1 MENTEILTNNSAAF
15 IPAKRRCVTLDEC
28 SADWLNSL
36 EGKAKKST
44 FDTYR
49 NIYRRNISPVLGK
62 KICEEITQNDAES
75 VLEGPG
81 INTANYRASVTTV
94 LKMVLEYAGKNGH
107 VTGADMRGRT
117 SAKGA
122 EDKAEFLSDAEYKR
136 LHEAVTRDMGIEKAI
151 IFLAMNTGLKCGE
164 LSALKRS
171 DVDFKTG
178 KLSVTKGLQ
187 RIYQKD
193 NGVKTEGVILEL
205 NESVRRS
212 IELPKFVVDTVKPL
226 YKGLDGDCYL
236 TTGRPDYVLPDAVH
250 VQLRTLAVRCG
261 LCNLSFITLRHT
273 FAKRCVR
280 VGIDAV
286 DLAKILGIA
295 NVSRVVRLYYGERE
309 CESGRLLERLNL
321 I

>member
-28 SADWLNSL
+28 SADWLNSI

-49 NIYRRNISPVLGK
+49 KIYRRNISPVLGK

-81 INTANYRASVTTV
+81 INTANYRAAVTTV
-94 LKMVLEYAGKNGH
+94 LKMVLEYAGKHGH

-122 EDKAEFLSDAEYKR
+122 EDKAEFLSDSEYRR

-151 IFLAMNTGLKCGE
+151 IFLAMNTGLKCSE

-171 DVDFKTG
+171 DIDFKTD

-187 RIYQKD
+187 HIYQKD
-193 NGVKTEGVILEL
+193 NGAKNEWVTLEL
-205 NESVRRS
+205 NESVQRS
-212 IELPKFVVDTVKPL
+212 IELPKFVVDAVKPL
-226 YKGLDGDCYL
+226 YNGLDEDCYL
-236 TTGRPDYVLPDAVH
+236 STGRLEYVLPNAVH
-250 VQLRTLAVRCG
+250 SRLKALAVKCG
-261 LCNLSFITLRHT
+261 LRNLSFITLRHT
-273 FAKRCVR
+273 FAKRCVK

-286 DLAKILGIA
+286 SLAKILGIA
-295 NVSRVVRLYYGERE
+295 NVSRVVRLYYEEKE
-309 CESGRLLERLNL
+309 CDSGRLLERLNMV
-321 I
+321 